1 MFTIKTTYHADANG
15 KGKVTA
21 KGHGKQRTIAWDH
34 AQSIRAN
41 HGAAA
46 GTLLNVLLSPE
57 QQAKVRHPSGAQ
69 RVTIATFNDGKGVTT
84 VEV

>member
-1 MFTIKTTYHADANG
+1 MFTIRTAYKADANG

-21 KGHGKQRTIAWDH
+21 KAQGKQRTIAWDH
-34 AQSIRAN
+34 SKSIRAN

-46 GTLLNVLLSPE
+46 GTLANLLLDAK

-69 RVTIATFNDGKGVTT
+69 RVTVATFDNGTGVINID
-84 VEV
+84 V